1 MTPDV
6 LSDDAIAATTSELVR
21 VPSVTGDERAA
32 LERLGELA
40 EALGLDAELHVHDL
54 AALRSEP
61 GHPGEE
67 APRDELLG
75 LSVRAGAGDRRLAL
89 CGHVDV
95 VAPGSAPWAGGDPF
109 SGAIAGGCVHGR
121 GSVDMKGGVAAAL
134 HALAAAGPAL
144 DGAEV
149 VLHAVA
155 SEEDGGLG
163 AFAAL
168 RCDAAFDACV
178 IPEPTGFDV
187 VCAQAGALT
196 FTGVVHGR
204 GAHAAERLHGV
215 SAVDRYVPIHAA
227 LAALEVALNADV
239 EHELMRALPLPY
251 PLVVGRVA
259 AGAWSSSVPD
269 RLEFEGRAPVR
280 VGEDV
285 AAAQAA
291 VEAAVAAA
299 APDDGLAVELAW
311 TGGMFASAQT
321 PADGPLATLV
331 RGAAAA
337 HLGRDA
343 RVAGVPWGADMRL
356 WCAAGVPTVMLGTS
370 GIELAHAVDE
380 RVAVAELGLLG
391 RILASV
397 IEAFPAVSDGRPARA
412 LGGSP
417 PPARRRRG
425 RAP

>member
-1 MTPDV
+1 MDTA
-6 LSDDAIAATTSELVR
+6 LLDATAVAWTAAELVR

-40 EALGLDAELHVHDL
+40 EALGLRAELRRHDL
-54 AALRSEP
+54 AALRVDPE
-61 GHPGEE
+61 HPGEE
-67 APRDELLG
+67 AARSELYG
-75 LSVRAGAGDRRLAL
+75 LRVTAGSPGGRRLAL
-89 CGHVDV
+89 CGHLDV
-95 VAPGSAPWAGGDPF
+95 VGVGTEPWALGDPF
-109 SGAIAGGCVHGR
+109 SGALADGFVHGR

-134 HALAAAGPAL
+134 HALAAAGPA
-144 DGAEV
+144 GGCEV

-168 RCDAAFDACV
+168 RDDAAFDACV

-204 GAHAAERLHGV
+204 AAHAAERLHGV
-215 SAVDRYVPIHAA
+215 SAVDRYLPVHAA
-227 LAALEVALNADV
+227 LGALEAELNADV
-239 EHELMRALPLPY
+239 EHPLMRELPLPY
-251 PLVVGRVA
+251 PLVVGRVS
-259 AGAWSSSVPD
+259 AGEWSSSVPD

-291 VEAAVAAA
+291 VEAAVARA
-299 APDDGLAVELAW
+299 APDDGLGVELAW

-321 PADGPLATLV
+321 PADGEIATLV
-331 RGAAAA
+331 RQATSEA
-337 HLGRDA
+337 LGREA

-356 WCAAGVPTVMLGTS
+356 WCAAGVPTVMVGTR

-380 RVAVAELGLLG
+380 RVHSDDLGTLA
-391 RILASV
+391 RILARV
-397 IEAFPAVSDGRPARA
+397 IQRFG
-412 LGGSP
+412 
-417 PPARRRRG
+417 
-425 RAP
+425 

>member
-1 MTPDV
+1 
-6 LSDDAIAATTSELVR
+6 
-21 VPSVTGDERAA
+21 
-32 LERLGELA
+32 
-40 EALGLDAELHVHDL
+40 
-54 AALRSEP
+54 
-61 GHPGEE
+61 
-67 APRDELLG
+67 
-75 LSVRAGAGDRRLAL
+75 
-89 CGHVDV
+89 VDV
-95 VAPGSAPWAGGDPF
+95 VAEGTEPWALGDAF
-109 SGAIAGGCVHGR
+109 SGAIAGGFVHGR
-121 GSVDMKGGVAAAL
+121 GSVDMKGGAAAAL
-134 HALAAAGPAL
+134 HALAAAGPSA
-144 DGAEV
+144 GCEV

-168 RCDAAFDACV
+168 SRDDDYDACV
-178 IPEPTGFDV
+178 IPVPTGFDV

-215 SAVDRYVPIHAA
+215 SAVDRYLPIHGA
-227 LAALEVALNADV
+227 LAALEARLNADV
-239 EHELMRALPLPY
+239 EHPLMRALELPY

-285 AAAQAA
+285 AAARAA

-321 PADGPLATLV
+321 PPDGPLATLV
-331 RGAAAA
+331 RRAATAQ
-337 HLGRDA
+337 LGREA

-356 WCAAGVPTVMLGTS
+356 WCAAGVPTVMIGTP

-380 RVAVAELGLLG
+380 RVAVGDLGVLG

-397 IEAFPAVSDGRPARA
+397 IAGFGPVYDAR
-412 LGGSP
+412 
-417 PPARRRRG
+417 
-425 RAP
+425 

>member
-1 MTPDV
+1 MARD
-6 LSDDAIAATTSELVR
+6 LLDGGAIAQTTAELVR
-21 VPSVTGDERAA
+21 VRSVTGGERAA

-40 EALGLDAELHVHDL
+40 EALGLQARLHVHDL
-54 AALRSEP
+54 AALRADP

-75 LSVRAGAGDRRLAL
+75 LTIPAGAGPRRLAL

-95 VAPGSAPWAGGDPF
+95 VAEGSEPWARGDAY
-109 SGAIAGGCVHGR
+109 SGAIDGGYVHGR

-134 HALAAAGPAL
+134 HALAAAGPRA
-144 DGAEV
+144 GCEV

-168 RCDAAFDACV
+168 RADARYDACV

-215 SAVDRYVPIHAA
+215 SAIDRYVPVHGA
-227 LAALEVALNADV
+227 LAALEARLNADV
-239 EHELMRALPLPY
+239 QHPLMRELALPY

-269 RLEFEGRAPVR
+269 RLAFEGRAPVR
-280 VGEDV
+280 VGVDV
-285 AAAQAA
+285 ADARAA
-291 VEAAVAAA
+291 VEACVAAA
-299 APDDGLAVELAW
+299 APDDGLGVELAW

-321 PADGPLATLV
+321 PPDGPLATLV
-331 RGAAAA
+331 RRATSAQ
-337 HLGRDA
+337 LGREA

-356 WCAAGVPTVMLGTS
+356 WCAAGVPTVMVGTR

-380 RVAVAELGLLG
+380 RVAVDDLATVA
-391 RILASV
+391 RILAAV
-397 IEAFPAVSDGRPARA
+397 IDGFGAQARAVSARP
-412 LGGSP
+412 
-417 PPARRRRG
+417 
-425 RAP
+425 

>member
-1 MTPDV
+1 MPAAV
-6 LSDDAIAATTSELVR
+6 LSDDAIAATTSALVQ

-40 EALGLDAELHVHDL
+40 EALGLQAELHEHDL
-54 AALRSEP
+54 AALRADP

-67 APRDELLG
+67 AARDALFG
-75 LSVRAGAGDRRLAL
+75 LTVRAGTGGAGATGSRRLAL

-95 VAPGSAPWAGGDPF
+95 VAAGTERWAHGTPF
-109 SGAIAGGCVHGR
+109 SGAVESGCVHGR

-134 HALAAAGPAL
+134 HALAAAAPTL
-144 DGAEV
+144 DGTEV

-168 RCDAAFDACV
+168 RRDAAFDACV

-215 SAVDRYVPIHAA
+215 SAVDRYLPIHAA
-227 LAALEVALNADV
+227 LAALEAELNAEV

-331 RGAAAA
+331 RRAATT
-337 HLGRDA
+337 HLGREA

-380 RVAVAELGLLG
+380 RVRTAELGILG

-397 IEAFPAVSDGRPARA
+397 IEEFRSA
-412 LGGSP
+412 
-417 PPARRRRG
+417 
-425 RAP
+425 

>member
-1 MTPDV
+1 MAERG
-6 LSDDAIAATTSELVR
+6 LLDADAVAWTTSELVR
-21 VPSVTGDERAA
+21 IPSVTGDERAA

-40 EALGLDAELHVHDL
+40 EALGLSAELQEHDL
-54 AALRSEP
+54 AALRADP

-67 APRDELLG
+67 APRSELYG
-75 LSVRAGAGDRRLAL
+75 LTVRTGRARAAGAVPRLAL
-89 CGHVDV
+89 CAHVDV
-95 VAPGSAPWAGGDPF
+95 VGVGSEPWALGDPF
-109 SGAIAGGCVHGR
+109 SGAIADAAVHGR

-134 HALAAAGPAL
+134 HAMAAVGDGPAC
-144 DGAEV
+144 EV

-168 RCDAAFDACV
+168 RADAAYDACV

-204 GAHAAERLHGV
+204 AAHAAERLHGV
-215 SAVDRYVPIHAA
+215 SAIDRYVGVHAA
-227 LAALEVALNADV
+227 LADLERALNADV
-239 EHELMRALPLPY
+239 RHPLMRELALPY
-251 PLVVGRVA
+251 PLVVGRVS
-259 AGAWSSSVPD
+259 AGEWSSSVPD

-285 AAAQAA
+285 AAARAA
-291 VEAAVAAA
+291 VEAAVAAG
-299 APDDGLAVELAW
+299 APDDGLPVELAW

-331 RGAAAA
+331 RGATSAA
-337 HLGRDA
+337 LGREA

-356 WCAAGVPTVMLGTS
+356 WCAAGVPTVMVGTH

-380 RVAVAELGLLG
+380 RVAVEDLGT
-391 RILASV
+391 LARVLAGV
-397 IEAFPAVSDGRPARA
+397 IEGFGAGQASAASARPWR
-412 LGGSP
+412 
-417 PPARRRRG
+417 
-425 RAP
+425 

>member
-1 MTPDV
+1 MTPAV
-6 LSDDAIAATTSELVR
+6 LSDDAIAATTSALVQ

-40 EALGLDAELHVHDL
+40 EALGLQAELHEHDL
-54 AALRSEP
+54 AALRADP
-61 GHPGEE
+61 AHPGEE
-67 APRDELLG
+67 APREALFG
-75 LSVRAGAGDRRLAL
+75 LTVRAGTGGGGARRLAL

-95 VAPGSAPWAGGDPF
+95 VAEGSESWAHGTAF
-109 SGAIAGGCVHGR
+109 SGAIADGCVHGR

-134 HALAAAGPAL
+134 HALAAAAPTL

-168 RCDAAFDACV
+168 RRDAAFDACV

-204 GAHAAERLHGV
+204 GAHAAERLHGI
-215 SAVDRYVPIHAA
+215 SAVDRYLPIHRA
-227 LAALEVALNADV
+227 LAALEAELNADV
-239 EHELMRALPLPY
+239 AHVLMRALPLPY
-251 PLVVGRVA
+251 PLVVGRIA
-259 AGAWSSSVPD
+259 GGAWSSSVPD

-280 VGEDV
+280 VGEEV

-331 RGAAAA
+331 RRATTV
-337 HLGRDA
+337 HLGREA

-380 RVAVAELGLLG
+380 RVRISELGTLA
-391 RILASV
+391 RILASL
-397 IEAFPAVSDGRPARA
+397 IDDFRF
-412 LGGSP
+412 L
-417 PPARRRRG
+417 
-425 RAP
+425 

>member
-1 MTPDV
+1 MAADL
-6 LSDDAIAATTSELVR
+6 LSADAIAATTSELVR
-21 VPSVTGDERAA
+21 VPSVTGNERAV

-40 EALGLDAELHVHDL
+40 AALGLQAEIHVHDL
-54 AALRSEP
+54 AALRAHP

-75 LSVRAGAGDRRLAL
+75 LSVRAGGDGSTRPRRLAL
-89 CGHVDV
+89 CAHVDV
-95 VAPGSAPWAGGDPF
+95 VAEGTQPWARGDAF
-109 SGAIAGGCVHGR
+109 SGAIDGGFVHGR

-134 HALAAAGPAL
+134 HALAAAAPAL
-144 DGAEV
+144 GGAEV

-168 RCDAAFDACV
+168 QRDAAYDACV

-215 SAVDRYVPIHAA
+215 SAIDRYVPIHGA
-227 LAALEVALNADV
+227 LSALEAELNADV
-239 EHELMRALPLPY
+239 QHALMRELPLPY

-285 AAAQAA
+285 ATAQAA

-299 APDDGLAVELAW
+299 APDDGLAVQLAW
-311 TGGMFASAQT
+311 TGGLFASAQT

-331 RGAAAA
+331 RRAATA
-337 HLGRDA
+337 HLGREA

-356 WCAAGVPTVMLGTS
+356 WCAAGVPTVMLGTP

-380 RVAVAELGLLG
+380 RVSIAELGLLG

-397 IEAFPAVSDGRPARA
+397 IEEF
-412 LGGSP
+412 GS
-417 PPARRRRG
+417 A
-425 RAP
+425 

>member
-1 MTPDV
+1 MTGRAA
-6 LSDDAIAATTSELVR
+6 LEADAIAATASALVR
-21 VPSVTGDERAA
+21 VPSITGGERAV

-40 EALGLDAELHVHDL
+40 AALGLDTQLHAYDL
-54 AALRSEP
+54 AGLRADPEY
-61 GHPGEE
+61 PGEE

-75 LSVRAGAGDRRLAL
+75 LSVRAGTPGGRRLAL

-95 VAPGSAPWAGGDPF
+95 VGPGTEPWALGDPF
-109 SGAIAGGCVHGR
+109 SGAVAGGAVHGR

-134 HALAAAGPAL
+134 HALAAAAPAL
-144 DGAEV
+144 DGVEV
-149 VLHAVA
+149 VLECVS

-168 RCDAAFDACV
+168 RRDAGYDACV

-215 SAVDRYVPIHAA
+215 SAVDRYLPIHGA
-227 LAALEVALNADV
+227 LAALEAELNDGV
-239 EHELMRALPLPY
+239 EHELMRELPLPY

-280 VGEDV
+280 VGEDL
-285 AAAQAA
+285 AAARAA

-299 APDDGLAVELAW
+299 APDDGLGVELAW
-311 TGGMFASAQT
+311 TGGVFASAQT
-321 PADGPLATLV
+321 PTDGPLATLV
-331 RGAAAA
+331 RRATADA
-337 HLGRDA
+337 LGRPA

-356 WCAAGVPTVMLGTS
+356 WCSAGVPTVMVGTP

-380 RVAVAELGLLG
+380 RVAVADLGRLA
-391 RILASV
+391 RILADV
-397 IEAFPAVSDGRPARA
+397 IAGFAE
-412 LGGSP
+412 L
-417 PPARRRRG
+417 
-425 RAP
+425 

>member
-1 MTPDV
+1 MAGAGTPD
-6 LSDDAIAATTSELVR
+6 LLAADAVARTTAELVR

-40 EALGLDAELHVHDL
+40 EALGLRAELVSYDL
-54 AALRSEP
+54 EALRAHP

-67 APRDELLG
+67 AARTSLYG
-75 LSVRAGAGDRRLAL
+75 LTVTGGTVGAPRRLAL

-95 VAPGSAPWAGGDPF
+95 VGVGTDAWTCGDPF
-109 SGAIAGGCVHGR
+109 VGVVSGGFVHGR

-134 HALAAAGPAL
+134 HALAAAGPDA
-144 DGAEV
+144 GCEV
-149 VLHAVA
+149 VLAAVS

-168 RCDAAFDACV
+168 QADPRFDACV

-204 GAHAAERLHGV
+204 AAHAAERLHGV
-215 SAVDRYVPIHAA
+215 SAIDRYLPIHGA
-227 LAALEVALNADV
+227 LAELEARLNGDV
-239 EHELMRALPLPY
+239 THRLMRELPLPY
-251 PLVVGRVA
+251 PLVVGRA
-259 AGAWSSSVPD
+259 RAGEWSSSVPD

-285 AAAQAA
+285 AAARTA

-299 APDDGLAVELAW
+299 APADGLAVELAW
-311 TGGMFASAQT
+311 TGGQFASAETDDQ
-321 PADGPLATLV
+321 GLLASAV
-331 RGAAAA
+331 REATSAA
-337 HLGRDA
+337 LGRPA

-356 WCAAGVPTVMLGTS
+356 WCAAGVPTVMVGTR

-380 RVAVAELGLLG
+380 RVSVEELGT
-391 RILASV
+391 LARV
-397 IEAFPAVSDGRPARA
+397 LHDVVMRFGAAA
-412 LGGSP
+412 
-417 PPARRRRG
+417 
-425 RAP
+425 

>member
-1 MTPDV
+1 MARD
-6 LSDDAIAATTSELVR
+6 LLDGGAIAQTTAELVR
-21 VPSVTGDERAA
+21 VPSVTGRERAA
-32 LERLGELA
+32 LERLGDLA
-40 EALGLDAELHVHDL
+40 EALGLEARLHEHDL
-54 AALRSEP
+54 AALRADP

-75 LSVRAGAGDRRLAL
+75 LTITAGTGPRRLAL

-95 VAPGSAPWAGGDPF
+95 VAEGTEPWARGDAY
-109 SGAIAGGCVHGR
+109 SGAIEGGFVHGR

-134 HALAAAGPAL
+134 HALAAAGPRA
-144 DGAEV
+144 GCEV

-168 RCDAAFDACV
+168 RADARYDACV

-215 SAVDRYVPIHAA
+215 SAIDRYVPVHGA
-227 LAALEVALNADV
+227 LAALEARLNADV
-239 EHELMRALPLPY
+239 EHPLMRELALPY

-280 VGEDV
+280 VGEEV

-291 VEAAVAAA
+291 VEACVTAA
-299 APDDGLAVELAW
+299 APDDGLGVELAW

-321 PADGPLATLV
+321 PPDGPLATLV
-331 RGAAAA
+331 RRATSAQ
-337 HLGRDA
+337 LGHEA

-356 WCAAGVPTVMLGTS
+356 WCAAGVPTVMVGTR

-380 RVAVAELGLLG
+380 RVAVDDLATVAH
-391 RILASV
+391 ILAAV
-397 IEAFPAVSDGRPARA
+397 IDGFGEDAGGQRRAASARP
-412 LGGSP
+412 
-417 PPARRRRG
+417 
-425 RAP
+425 